1 MPGRATLFRKP
12 KPPLGAACDTLGM
25 PTEQNQMLVGAA
37 TYVADLNEE
46 LLGDPAHAV
55 FVRSTSAHARFT
67 VDVQAAQQAPGV
79 LVVVSAKNNPIWPT
93 IAYSPIHP
101 LRFSQPLLAE
111 HKVRYVGEPVA
122 VVVAAT
128 RAEAVEAAERVVIEY
143 DDLPPVLTLEDALG
157 GSRLFDRE
165 DQARRNR
172 HSGVDDGDPT
182 NVVRTHLNDD
192 LVVHPQPEL
201 FDNADVVV
209 SGRFVNPR
217 QVAAPIECRGAVA
230 AWTDTGEVHVWV
242 STQTPHSFRSRITPM
257 YDLTLSQIHVI
268 AGPFVGG
275 GFGGKGAP
283 GPEEQLV
290 PYLAKVAGRP
300 VMWLESRSEN
310 LTAAPQGRS
319 EQLHLTLAGSKNGD
333 LQAIKV
339 KLEKDAGAY
348 TSSGAALPN
357 NWTAPMLTG
366 TYDIGHTEFEQVT
379 HVTNQP
385 PVSALRGAGRSP
397 IIAALERA
405 VDLFAAEI
413 DMDPAELR
421 RRNLLGRDLM
431 PWTSPTGAIYDDADY
446 AAALEMVLDRA
457 GYTELRADQAS
468 RRQRNDVRQI
478 GIGLGSYN
486 HRTCGGGGESA
497 LVRINVD
504 GSATVV
510 TGTTSQGQGH
520 ERTWRKIASD
530 ELGIAPAAITVVEGA
545 TDEISTG
552 VGAVGSRSLQ
562 TAGLAIH
569 EASAD
574 VVNQARALAAAML
587 EAAEADVVLDRSQ
600 GAFHVVGT
608 PSRSLG
614 WAELAAEIAARDE
627 QLSCDHVYNND
638 GKDVY
643 PSGCHLAV
651 VEIDIDTGAW
661 DLVRYV
667 AVDDAGVRVDHDV
680 VDSQLH
686 GGIALGAAQVM
697 GEHSAYDE
705 AGNPL
710 ATTFLDYPIASI
722 DQFCQFELEAQV
734 VPSSFNAGG
743 YKAVGESG
751 PIGATPA
758 VHNAVIDAL
767 AHLGV
772 THIDLP
778 CTPQKVWRAIAEATK
793 S

>member
-1 MPGRATLFRKP
+1 MA
-12 KPPLGAACDTLGM
+12 GACQTWPML
-25 PTEQNQMLVGAA
+25 TEQDQMLVGAA
-37 TYVADLNEE
+37 PYVADLDEP
-46 LLGDPAHAV
+46 LLEDAAHAI
-55 FVRSTSAHARFT
+55 FVRSTSAHARIS
-67 VDVQAAQQAPGV
+67 VDLHQAKEAPGV
-79 LVVVSAKNNPIWPT
+79 LAVVSAENNPVWPT

-111 HKVRYVGEPVA
+111 RKVRYVGEPVA
-122 VVVAAT
+122 VVVATTLAH
-128 RAEAVEAAERVVIEY
+128 AVEAAELVVVEY
-143 DDLPPVLTLEDALG
+143 EDLPPVLTVEDALNG
-157 GSRLFDRE
+157 AQLFERADH
-165 DQARRNR
+165 ARRNSQ
-172 HSGVDDGDPT
+172 SGIDDADPS
-182 NVVRTHLNDD
+182 NLVRTHLDD
-192 LVVHPQPEL
+192 GLVVNPKPEL

-209 SGRFVNPR
+209 SGRFANPR

-230 AWTDTGEVHVWV
+230 AWTDDGEVHVWV
-242 STQTPHSFRSRITPM
+242 STQTPHSYRSRIAPM
-257 YDLTLSQIHVI
+257 YDLALSQIHVV

-290 PYLAKVAGRP
+290 PYLAKTTGRP
-300 VMWLESRSEN
+300 VRWIESRGEN
-310 LTAAPQGRS
+310 LTSAPQGRA
-319 EQLHLTLAGSKNGD
+319 EQVHLTLAGTQDGD
-333 LQAIKV
+333 LQAVKV

-357 NWTAPMLTG
+357 NWTGPMLAG
-366 TYDIGHTEFEQVT
+366 TYNIAHTEFEQVT
-379 HVTNQP
+379 YVTNRP
-385 PVSALRGAGRSP
+385 PVSALRGAGRGP

-405 VDLFAAEI
+405 VDMFAAEI
-413 DMDPAELR
+413 EMDPAELR
-421 RRNLLGRDLM
+421 RRNLLDRDSM

-446 AAALEMVLDRA
+446 ATALEMVVERA
-457 GYTELRADQAS
+457 GYEELRAEQAA
-468 RRQRNDVRQI
+468 RRERGDARQL
-478 GIGLGSYN
+478 GLGLGSYN

-520 ERTWRKIASD
+520 EATWRKIASD
-530 ELGIAPAAITVVEGA
+530 ELGIEQTAITIVEGV

-574 VVNQARALAAAML
+574 VVSQAQALAAAML
-587 EAAEADVVLDRSQ
+587 EAAEVDVVLDRSN
-600 GAFHVVGT
+600 GNFHVVGT

-614 WAELAAEIAARDE
+614 WAELAAELAVRDE

-651 VEIDIDTGAW
+651 VEVDTETGAW
-661 DLVRYV
+661 DLVKYV
-667 AVDDAGVRVDHDV
+667 AVDDAGVRVNSDV

-697 GEHSAYDE
+697 GEQSIFDE

-710 ATTFLDYPIASI
+710 AASFLDYSVASI

-734 VPSSFNAGG
+734 IPSSFNAGG

-772 THIDLP
+772 VHIDLP
-778 CTPQKVWRAIAEATK
+778 CTPQRVWQAIAEA
-793 S
+793 SA